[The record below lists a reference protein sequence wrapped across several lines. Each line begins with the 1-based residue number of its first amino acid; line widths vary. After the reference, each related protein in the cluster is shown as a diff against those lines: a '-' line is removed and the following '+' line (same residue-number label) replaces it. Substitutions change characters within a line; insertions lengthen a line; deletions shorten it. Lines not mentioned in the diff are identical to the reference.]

1 MATTEQ
7 QPAPSEQS
15 DLKEATVS
23 TIERHDSLTGDKKPL
38 QIIQPVPVPKGTP
51 EFEELRAKIL
61 KDFSDKVPE
70 EYHIPK
76 RYIDN
81 PPRNV
86 TSIPTTC
93 GILGDE
99 EVEITEK
106 YDAVG
111 LANAIATRKYT
122 AVTVAKAF
130 SKRAIICHQLA
141 CCLTE
146 WFPAEAE
153 ARARELDEHLERT
166 GKTVGPLHGVPISI
180 KEHMPIAGHPSSTGY
195 VATMTVDEKDCQMVA
210 ILRSLGAVFYV
221 KTMQPQGIMHLE
233 SDCHLGRVLNPHNTD
248 LSAGGSTGGEAA
260 LIALRGSVLGVG
272 TDIGGSV
279 RGPSGFCGI
288 YGFKPTCYTLP
299 MRNMLNGGFAA
310 ELNIL
315 CSTGPMC
322 NTLRDMDLFMHHVLG
337 AKPYLSDPRLFPTPW
352 TGLKTPISSLKIGLM
367 MNDGAIVPQPPVA
380 RALEWAKKQLSAL
393 SFVEIKPFMPHA
405 ASNAMKMIRQM
416 YWPDG
421 GLVTDKYLAKT
432 GEPKHPLTVHI
443 QQDAKAD
450 VEKTACEV
458 SDMRVERNDF
468 RCKFAESWTEQ
479 DVDVVLCPVFVGP
492 ACAHD
497 TAFYWNYTALWNF
510 VDYPGVV
517 FPTPISALKKG
528 EENYPESEPLN
539 EKDEHVRKLWQDGDF
554 EGAPIT
560 LQLVARKYHDNML
573 FGALDML
580 KEALLLK

>member
-7 QPAPSEQS
+7 APALPQD
-15 DLKEATVS
+15 DLKDAAAT
-23 TIERHDSLTGDKKPL
+23 TIERHDSLSDDQKL

-61 KDFSDKVPE
+61 KDFSDRVPV

-81 PPRNV
+81 PPRDV

-93 GILGDE
+93 GILTDE
-99 EVEITEK
+99 EIEITEN

-122 AVTVAKAF
+122 AVQVTKAF
-130 SKRAIICHQLA
+130 SKRAIICHQIS

-146 WFPAEAE
+146 WFPQEAE
-153 ARARELDEHLERT
+153 ERAQALDEHLERT

-180 KEHMPIAGHPSSTGY
+180 KEHMPIAAHPSSTGY

-233 SDCHLGRVLNPHNTD
+233 SDCHLGRVLNPYNIN

-288 YGFKPTCYTLP
+288 YGFKPTSYTLP
-299 MRNMLNGGFAA
+299 MRDMLSGGFPA
-310 ELNIL
+310 ELNVL

-322 NTLRDMDLFMHHVLG
+322 NTLRDMDLFMHLVLG
-337 AKPYLSDPRLFPTPW
+337 AKPYLKDPRLYPTPW
-352 TGLKTPISSLKIGLM
+352 TGLKTPMSTLKVGLM
-367 MNDGAIVPQPPVA
+367 MTDGAITPQPPVT
-380 RALEWAKKQLSAL
+380 RALEWAKSQLSAL
-393 SFVEIKPFMPHA
+393 SFVEVKPFMPHG
-405 ASNAMKMIRQM
+405 ASEAMTMIRQM
-416 YWPDG
+416 YWPEG

-432 GEPKHPLTVHI
+432 GEPKHALTVHI
-443 QQDAKAD
+443 QQDAKSD
-450 VEKTACEV
+450 KEKTACEV
-458 SDMRVERNDF
+458 SDMRVARDAF
-468 RCKFAESWTEQ
+468 RCKFAEVWHEQ
-479 DVDVVLCPVFVGP
+479 DVDVVLCPMFVGP

-517 FPTPISALKKG
+517 FRTPVDALKKG
-528 EENYPESEPLN
+528 DESYPAGEPLN

-554 EGAPIT
+554 EGAPIN
-560 LQLVARKYHDNML
+560 LQLVASKYHDNML
-573 FGALDML
+573 FGALDLL
-580 KEALLLK
+580 KEALQLK